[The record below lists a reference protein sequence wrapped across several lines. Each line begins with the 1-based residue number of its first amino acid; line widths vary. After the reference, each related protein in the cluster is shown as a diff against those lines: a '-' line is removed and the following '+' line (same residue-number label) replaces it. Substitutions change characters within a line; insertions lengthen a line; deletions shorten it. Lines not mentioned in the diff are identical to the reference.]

1 MGLEMTLEEA
11 IEVLHLVNSEFC
23 NHTEQKFAGQ
33 RKSGP
38 GDHRPKGT
46 GTEES
51 YQ

>member
-11 IEVLHLVNSEFC
+11 IEVLHLVNSEFY
-23 NHTEQKFAGQ
+23 NHSEQKFAGQ

-38 GDHRPKGT
+38 GDHRPKGP